1 MPVSLLITAGPE
13 SPAAVSAL
21 RYCRA
26 LVTEGQ
32 KPHLI
37 FFYQSG
43 VLLAQ
48 SNNFHGA
55 GEYSLAHDWQ
65 QFIQTETIPAAVCT
79 ASAIRRGVFDA
90 HTAKQYQQSIT
101 LAESF
106 KLAGLGTW
114 AEAIRQSHKI
124 ISF

>member
-1 MPVSLLITAGPE
+1 MLVSILITAGPE

-26 LVTEGQ
+26 LVAESL

-37 FFYQSG
+37 FLYQNG

-48 SNNFHGA
+48 NNNCHGP

-65 QFIQTETIPAAVCT
+65 QFVQNEAIPIAVCT

-90 HTAKQYQQSIT
+90 HTAEQYQQSIT
-101 LAESF
+101 LADSF
-106 KLAGLGTW
+106 ELAGLGTW

>member
-1 MPVSLLITAGPE
+1 MIVSILITAGPE

-26 LVTEGQ
+26 LVAEGQ

-48 SNNFHGA
+48 NNHCHGH
-55 GEYSLAHDWQ
+55 GEYSVTQDWQ
-65 QFIQTETIPAAVCT
+65 QFIQNNTISAAVCT

-90 HTAKQYQQSIT
+90 HTADQYQQSIT
-101 LAESF
+101 LAEPF
-106 KLAGLGTW
+106 QLAGLGTW
-114 AEAIRQSHKI
+114 AEAVRQSHKI